1 MGRFSEKLHNLN
13 MFSDIEESLITLIK
27 SSFIDNQKKDGDFE
41 VAFNGMKKS
50 DSDPDLVT
58 FDEELTEW

>member
-1 MGRFSEKLHNLN
+1 